1 MEHDAIEIPEST
13 REAWQRTVNILADII
28 KVPAAVIVRVCDEA
42 RSEVF
47 VASCSEGNVY
57 ASGEMVER
65 HPDAYF
71 EAAVAKP
78 ELSPEL
84 LPELLPD
91 LLKVANA
98 ATDGGFRGGP
108 AASRGMLSCI
118 ALPLV
123 WPDGQPFGSICIMD
137 SRENR
142 YSARYER
149 LLRQFQEIVNLH
161 LALLFQQHDLR
172 EKTRIDALTGACTRR
187 DFFESGGIELKRA
200 RRYGISLC
208 LMLLDFDHFKNINDQ
223 HGHAFGDAV
232 LKHMTRLIMGSLRS
246 SDRYYRLG
254 GEEFVALLPHSELEG
269 AQLVAERT
277 RALAEARPVEFR
289 GEELRVTLSIG
300 VARLEGAGESLDD
313 LLAKA
318 DRALYLAK
326 ANGRNRVEMFERL
339 SGMED

>member
-1 MEHDAIEIPEST
+1 MGQCLSGIADRARADFAQWIEYGRASGGGRVDHDAIDIPEST
-13 REAWQRTVNILADII
+13 REAWQRAVDILADII
-28 KVPAAVIVRVCDEA
+28 EVPAAVIVRTPGDAEVD
-42 RSEVF
+42 VF
-47 VASCSEGNVY
+47 VASRSEGN
-57 ASGEMVER
+57 ACIGGE
-65 HPDAYF
+65 
-71 EAAVAKP
+71 
-78 ELSPEL
+78 
-84 LPELLPD
+84 
-91 LLKVANA
+91 
-98 ATDGGFRGGP
+98 ATMG
-108 AASRGMLSCI
+108 
-118 ALPLV
+118 LPLT
-123 WPDGQPFGSICIMD
+123 WPDGESFGAICIMD
-137 SRENR
+137 TRENR

-149 LLRQFQEIVNLH
+149 LLGQIQEIVNLH
-161 LALLFQQHDLR
+161 LSLLFQQHDLR

-187 DFFESGGIELKRA
+187 DFFDSGGIELKRA
-200 RRYGISLC
+200 RRYGIPLC
-208 LMLLDFDHFKNINDQ
+208 LLLLDFDHFKAINDA

-277 RALAEARPVEFR
+277 RALVEARPLEFR
-289 GEELRVTLSIG
+289 GEVLPVTLSIG

-339 SGMED
+339 TGVAD